1 MKLLK
6 KTIII
11 LSLIMSLILIVTM
24 INLNI
29 LPKKYFILITTSIIV
44 LNIIGLMTLL
54 NKNKYI
60 KILSIIS
67 YLIIF
72 VISSVGIIYGRH
84 TINFLKKGFNNNNV
98 EINAYNVVVLKTSDY
113 ETIDDLNNKE
123 LGYLK
128 NELDKN
134 NYLEEITNKI
144 KINDKEYK
152 SIYELYED
160 LLNKKIESILL
171 DEAYIDLLEDD
182 YKDINEKIKIIY
194 SYDIKKE
201 IEKKQT
207 ESELKPI
214 NIYISGS
221 DSRSGYIE
229 TKTRT
234 DVNMI
239 MTINPKTRTILLT
252 SIPRDYYVQLH
263 NTTGYKDK
271 LTHSGIY
278 GIEMSK
284 TTIEDLFNIKID
296 YTIKVGFQSVIKIV
310 DLIDGIDID
319 SDQTFITHCGDGG
332 AVKTQVIKGMNH
344 FNGPQALSY
353 ARERYAYMAG
363 DNHRILNQQQVLE
376 AIITKALKDKNII
389 YKYNDFLESFRELY
403 RTDIPE
409 DIIKKY
415 IKNQL
420 DDNKTWKIEKQVVT
434 GTGTMD
440 ITYSMP
446 GRNLYVM
453 IPNMESVNKAT
464 EKINE
469 IKKNN

>member
-6 KTIII
+6 KIIII